1 MSFVLFIDFS
11 PHRTIVRGITVYQ
24 DGKVVLQKP
33 PGKRLLSGE
42 LSEEVG
48 RFGEVVP
55 GGPQISRRMSLNPG
69 MISSAFAPGETL
81 PKLTRRM
88 SYYK

>member
-1 MSFVLFIDFS
+1 MF
-11 PHRTIVRGITVYQ
+11 Q

-33 PGKRLLSGE
+33 PGRKLLSGE
-42 LSEEVG
+42 LGEEVG

-55 GGPQISRRMSLNPG
+55 GGPMLSRRNSYTPTMVTT
-69 MISSAFAPGETL
+69 AFSNGEKDRSQFS
-81 PKLTRRM
+81 PRRM